1 MASIP
6 KSRRS
11 GGPQTAEGKLAS
23 SRNSLKTGIYSKQE
37 VLPGE
42 DPKELL
48 ELEQYFMEDFAPQG
62 VTESALV
69 HDLTVLAW
77 KKLRLE
83 RLEYRRLRDKLN
95 EPLDYFEAEG
105 LGLRIPEEAQPYF
118 DDPGLISELD
128 LSLALEHLK
137 NSKKLKAAK
146 YSLAALEDVQAT
158 SLTTF
163 VKIKRKIEDL
173 GTTVSTPKSMVDCKY
188 SDSTTT
194 TPLQDMTDELIVQSE
209 AIVWA
214 IKNYEQILL
223 AKQRVRDK
231 RLVNELGFEKGRR
244 VGDDLDRFFFR
255 TLGEL
260 RKQQEWRYRRD
271 AIVMAQEV
279 PVILENKK
287 SE

>member
-23 SRNSLKTGIYSKQE
+23 SRNSLKTGVYSRQE

-105 LGLRIPEEAQPYF
+105 LGLRIPQEAQSYF
-118 DDPGLISELD
+118 DDPSLISELD

-146 YSLAALEDVQAT
+146 YSLAAMEEMQAT
-158 SLTTF
+158 FLTTF
-163 VKIKRKIEDL
+163 VNIKRKFEDL
-173 GTTVSTPKSMVDCKY
+173 GATVSTPKSMVECKY
-188 SDSTTT
+188 SDSNAT
-194 TPLQDMTDELIVQSE
+194 TPLQDMTDELIEQSE
-209 AIVWA
+209 AIIWA
-214 IKNYEQILL
+214 IKNCEQILL
-223 AKQRVRDK
+223 AKQRMRDK

-271 AIVMAQEV
+271 AIEIAQEV
-279 PVILENKK
+279 TAISEEKK
-287 SE
+287 PK

>member
-23 SRNSLKTGIYSKQE
+23 SRNSLKTGTYSKQE

-48 ELEQYFMEDFAPQG
+48 ELDQYFMEDFAPQG

-95 EPLDYFEAEG
+95 EPLDYFEHEK
-105 LGLRIPEEAQPYF
+105 LRLSIPREAQAYF
-118 DDPGLISELD
+118 DDPSLISELD

-137 NSKKLKAAK
+137 NSKKLKATK
-146 YSLAALEDVQAT
+146 CSLAELEEVQAN

-163 VKIKRKIEDL
+163 VNIKRKIEDL
-173 GTTVSTPKSMVDCKY
+173 GATVTTPKSMVECKY
-188 SDSTTT
+188 SDLTTT
-194 TPLQDMTDELIVQSE
+194 TPLQDVTDELIAQSE

-271 AIVMAQEV
+271 AIELVQEA
-279 PVILENKK
+279 PIISEDKK
-287 SE
+287 SK

>member
-1 MASIP
+1 MPVVP

-11 GGPQTAEGKLAS
+11 GGPQTAEGKSAS
-23 SRNSLKTGIYSKQE
+23 SRNSLKTGAYSRQE

-48 ELEQYFMEDFAPQG
+48 DLEQYFMEDFTPRG
-62 VTESALV
+62 ITESALV
-69 HDLTVLAW
+69 HDLTALAW

-83 RLEYRRLRDKLN
+83 HLEYRRLRDKLN
-95 EPLDYFEAEG
+95 EPLDYFEADG
-105 LGLRIPEEAQPYF
+105 LGLRIPQEAQSYF

-128 LSLALEHLK
+128 LNLALEHLK
-137 NSKKLKAAK
+137 NSKKLKVTK
-146 YSLAALEDVQAT
+146 YSLTALEEVQAA

-173 GTTVSTPKSMVDCKY
+173 GATVSTPKSMVECKY

-194 TPLQDMTDELIVQSE
+194 TPLQDMTDELIVQSDE
-209 AIVWA
+209 IVWA

-223 AKQRVRDK
+223 AKQRIRDK
-231 RLVNELGFEKGRR
+231 RLVNELGFERGRR
-244 VGDDLDRFFFR
+244 TGDDLDRFFFR

-271 AIVMAQEV
+271 AIVMAEEV
-279 PVILENKK
+279 TAIPEDKK
-287 SE
+287 SK

>member
-1 MASIP
+1 MPTTP

-23 SRNSLKTGIYSKQE
+23 SRNSLKTGVYSKQE

-95 EPLDYFEAEG
+95 EPLDYFEHEK
-105 LGLRIPEEAQPYF
+105 LGFSIPEEAHSYF
-118 DDPGLISELD
+118 DDPSLISELD

-137 NSKKLKAAK
+137 NSKKIKTAK
-146 YSLAALEDVQAT
+146 YSLASLEEVQAN

-173 GTTVSTPKSMVDCKY
+173 GATVTTPKSMVECKY
-188 SDSTTT
+188 SDSTTS
-194 TPLQDMTDELIVQSE
+194 TPLQDMTDELIAQSE
-209 AIVWA
+209 AIIWA

-287 SE
+287 SK

>member
-1 MASIP
+1 MPTTP

-23 SRNSLKTGIYSKQE
+23 SRNSLKTGVYSKQE

-95 EPLDYFEAEG
+95 EPLDYFEHEK
-105 LGLRIPEEAQPYF
+105 LGFSIPEEAHSYF
-118 DDPGLISELD
+118 DDPSLISELD

-137 NSKKLKAAK
+137 NSKKIKTAK
-146 YSLAALEDVQAT
+146 YSLASLEEVQAN

-173 GTTVSTPKSMVDCKY
+173 GATVTTPKSMVECKY
-188 SDSTTT
+188 SDSTR
-194 TPLQDMTDELIVQSE
+194 PCKYFCVSS
-209 AIVWA
+209 
-214 IKNYEQILL
+214 
-223 AKQRVRDK
+223 
-231 RLVNELGFEKGRR
+231 
-244 VGDDLDRFFFR
+244 
-255 TLGEL
+255 L
-260 RKQQEWRYRRD
+260 RGYW
-271 AIVMAQEV
+271 
-279 PVILENKK
+279 
-287 SE
+287 

>member
-1 MASIP
+1 M
-6 KSRRS
+6 
-11 GGPQTAEGKLAS
+11 
-23 SRNSLKTGIYSKQE
+23 
-37 VLPGE
+37 
-42 DPKELL
+42 
-48 ELEQYFMEDFAPQG
+48 
-62 VTESALV
+62 
-69 HDLTVLAW
+69 
-77 KKLRLE
+77 
-83 RLEYRRLRDKLN
+83 
-95 EPLDYFEAEG
+95 
-105 LGLRIPEEAQPYF
+105 
-118 DDPGLISELD
+118 
-128 LSLALEHLK
+128 
-137 NSKKLKAAK
+137 AK
-146 YSLAALEDVQAT
+146 YSLAALEEVQVN

-173 GTTVSTPKSMVDCKY
+173 GAAVSTPKSMVDCKY

-194 TPLQDMTDELIVQSE
+194 TPLHDMTDELIAQSE

-223 AKQRVRDK
+223 AKQRVRDR

-279 PVILENKK
+279 MVISEEKK
-287 SE
+287 AK

>member
-1 MASIP
+1 MPTVP

-23 SRNSLKTGIYSKQE
+23 SRNSLKTGAYSKQE

-48 ELEQYFMEDFAPQG
+48 ELEHYFMEDFAPQG
-62 VTESALV
+62 VTEAALV

-95 EPLDYFEAEG
+95 EPLDYFESDG
-105 LGLRIPEEAQPYF
+105 LGLRIPQEAHSYF
-118 DDPGLISELD
+118 DDPSLISELD
-128 LSLALEHLK
+128 LNLALEHLK

-146 YSLAALEDVQAT
+146 FSLTSLEELQAT

-163 VKIKRKIEDL
+163 VNIKRKIEDL
-173 GTTVSTPKSMVDCKY
+173 GATVSTPKSMVDCKY

-279 PVILENKK
+279 AVVSEEKK
-287 SE
+287 SK